1 MNPGYRSRQITN
13 ISISRSRSGQLTFS
27 AAAAPDLA
35 IVGEGEEAENEHP
48 ETREVAR
55 ARAPFL

>member
-13 ISISRSRSGQLTFS
+13 ISISRSRGGQLSFS
-27 AAAAPDLA
+27 AAAARDLA
-35 IVGEGEEAENEHP
+35 VVGKGEEAENEHP

-55 ARAPFL
+55 A